1 MFREVYT
8 QPFSDIRQ
16 SSVGGIEK
24 HVRSYIILWSYLLA
38 FKNTPKCFRNIQLR
52 RIWRQEK
59 EEKSSLLPYWAKFFD
74 LLVSMYGSIIKDNKS
89 VHLQVELRISLR
101 WYRCSG
107 RMVPRGAEPWYRS
120 YRSDGT
126 GTKCPLYTLSKG
138 ALQIVLQGT
147 LS

>member
-1 MFREVYT
+1 MYEIFQV
-8 QPFSDIRQ
+8 F
-16 SSVGGIEK
+16 
-24 HVRSYIILWSYLLA
+24 HVRFMYNCII
-38 FKNTPKCFRNIQLR
+38 
-52 RIWRQEK
+52 
-59 EEKSSLLPYWAKFFD
+59 
-74 LLVSMYGSIIKDNKS
+74 
-89 VHLQVELRISLR
+89 LRISLR

>member
-1 MFREVYT
+1 M
-8 QPFSDIRQ
+8 S
-16 SSVGGIEK
+16 
-24 HVRSYIILWSYLLA
+24 
-38 FKNTPKCFRNIQLR
+38 TPKPIYVQYAEEAVHARHNRNFQVLASAASNLYNHFVHDPKDYINIESPL
-52 RIWRQEK
+52 
-59 EEKSSLLPYWAKFFD
+59 A
-74 LLVSMYGSIIKDNKS
+74 VGSIFAS
-89 VHLQVELRISLR
+89 CLGYLRISLR

>member
-1 MFREVYT
+1 MVA
-8 QPFSDIRQ
+8 DINY
-16 SSVGGIEK
+16 
-24 HVRSYIILWSYLLA
+24 VRPATI
-38 FKNTPKCFRNIQLR
+38 KPK
-52 RIWRQEK
+52 
-59 EEKSSLLPYWAKFFD
+59 
-74 LLVSMYGSIIKDNKS
+74 
-89 VHLQVELRISLR
+89 LRISLR

-107 RMVPRGAEPWYRS
+107 RVVPRGAEPWYRS